1 MGKRIFTKWGREIDP
16 EHVLE
21 EYPIRDSEDRVQQG
35 PGRPVAERNEYVGE
49 NSHESVFG
57 RVFSECG

>member
-1 MGKRIFTKWGREIDP
+1 MGRKIDP

-35 PGRPVAERNEYVGE
+35 PGRPVAERNEYVGRIE
-49 NSHESVFG
+49 A
-57 RVFSECG
+57 

>member
-1 MGKRIFTKWGREIDP
+1 MGNRIFTKWGREIDL

-35 PGRPVAERNEYVGE
+35 PGRPVAERNEYVGRIE
-49 NSHESVFG
+49 A
-57 RVFSECG
+57 